1 MCLKRKQGQE
11 PNVCPQS
18 SFIKSVYMLYDFRC
32 MIFVQNIQNT
42 FCFFGNRTVVAAAG
56 GRRRARHA
64 PHAPCTMARSLM
76 IAALRKEPQPNCVP
90 LSSLLWDP
98 PVPSSHISKCEYQAL
113 DPTVHDRTPPKL
125 PCPPYTS
132 TRTANADP
140 SRIAIGHRHCCPPP
154 QDLRERSGTARSPLF
169 SVGLLHLSLCQPPS
183 RGAHSSHSQFTLSQ
197 ALAVAASASA
207 IAALV
212 VVLALVTP
220 RELRTPVAGPA

>member
-132 TRTANADP
+132 TGLLIRIPLASP
-140 SRIAIGHRHCCPPP
+140 SAIGIAAHPHRTCVNGQVPPVAPFSPWGCCI
-154 QDLRERSGTARSPLF
+154 
-169 SVGLLHLSLCQPPS
+169 SLCQPPS